1 MKISL
6 NKISKTPLEF
16 DIKKD
21 KITFKGFLQYDSA
34 KLILLKAKLN
44 GKIETACD
52 VCAEDFLLDIDED
65 VEFYISDGIYTKNQD
80 LFLDVVESF
89 DSMIDLQEIMNSEI
103 ELILSDYKSCGNCAG
118 SDYIVE

>member
-1 MKISL
+1 LKISL
-6 NKISKTPLEF
+6 NKISKTPLDF
-16 DIKKD
+16 DVKAD

-34 KLILLKAKLN
+34 KLILLKAKLS
-44 GKIETACD
+44 GKLETACD

-80 LFLDVVESF
+80 LFLEVVESF
-89 DSMIDLQEIMNSEI
+89 DSMIDLQEIINSEI
-103 ELILSDYKSCGNCAG
+103 ELILSDYKSCGNCTG

>member
-1 MKISL
+1 M
-6 NKISKTPLEF
+6 
-16 DIKKD
+16 
-21 KITFKGFLQYDSA
+21 
-34 KLILLKAKLN
+34 LKAKLS

-65 VEFYISDGIYTKNQD
+65 VEFYISDGLYTKNQD
-80 LFLDVVESF
+80 LFLEVVESF

-118 SDYIVE
+118 SDYTVE

>member
-16 DIKKD
+16 DIKAD

-52 VCAEDFLLDIDED
+52 VCAEDFLLNIDED
-65 VEFYISDGIYTKNQD
+65 VELYISDGIYTKNQD

-89 DSMIDLQEIMNSEI
+89 DSMIDLQEIMDSEI
-103 ELILSDYKSCGNCAG
+103 ELILSDYKSCGNCVG